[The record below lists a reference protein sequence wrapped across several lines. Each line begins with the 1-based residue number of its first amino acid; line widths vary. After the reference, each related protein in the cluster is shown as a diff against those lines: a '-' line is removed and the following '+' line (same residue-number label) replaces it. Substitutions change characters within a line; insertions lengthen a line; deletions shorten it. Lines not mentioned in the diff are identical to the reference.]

1 MMPGLNSIL
10 LIAALNHF
18 AIPTPVMAFTQEPD
32 IYQGRITLTTTQ
44 AGYPLTA
51 GQVIEDYPLL
61 VRFDGDQ
68 FPWSEANPDGSD
80 ITFENNAN
88 VPLPVSIEEWN
99 PQAKRAAIW
108 VRVPLIRGDDR
119 QSITVKWGKSRNNI
133 QSNRNVFDASN
144 GFSSVLHLGDRSID
158 EVDTLMLR
166 GEGAVT
172 ARGAI
177 GSGARLR
184 QGSGFAA
191 DLQPDKALPVGSQS
205 STTSAWVRVR
215 KPNATIV
222 GWGKEAAQ
230 GKVVMQF
237 RSPAHINMDCY
248 FSDAG
253 VKSSSKAP
261 LGEWMH
267 VSHVYT
273 KGETRLYIDG
283 RLEGTNLGKGAPLA
297 IAAGSRLWLGGWYG
311 NYDFDGDID
320 EVRISHVARDAAWV
334 GLDADTQ
341 GASPRL
347 TGRLVRSD
355 KSPTI
360 STNPLSI
367 NEGAAVQLTADLG
380 NADKA
385 YWELIAGGKAQ
396 RIATDQERI
405 SFLAPRIS
413 ANSAMTLRLRTIS
426 RSGERVQDIPLS
438 VRNTILDPAVK
449 LLAPSDWDGR
459 APAYIRADVQ
469 GKGPMHYQ
477 WHVSGPGVAYEAS
490 GNILRLD
497 RGFKAGNVSIQVDVD
512 NGGGVVTR
520 NVVVRTSPPGNE
532 PWADAPPL
540 KVDQLRSGMFISRG
554 MGKTGQ
560 LAITGSTRAGATV
573 ELRASAK
580 DGWIR
585 VIKATANTKGTFTVQ
600 MDLPARL
607 TLYSLQLVSTTKG
620 KTAVLASVS
629 DVQCGD
635 AFIIMGQSNAV
646 ATDFGQITPAFTSPW
661 IQTFTD
667 KFVQA
672 RYRNTD
678 GQSGE
683 IGYWGMELAKKLLTK
698 HSVPVCIINGAVGGT
713 RIDQHQRVASNPT
726 DSTTLYGRL
735 LARVAGAGLQH
746 GIRAIFWHQG
756 ENDQGA
762 DGPSGGFGHETYR
775 SLFVNLSH
783 AWSMDY
789 PNSRMTYM
797 FQIWPKSCAMGFDG
811 SDNVLRDVQ
820 RSLPDSLDRLA
831 IMSTLGIDPPGG
843 CHFPADGY
851 AAMANLIYPLVEQH
865 TYGIQPK
872 VSVSAPRLVSAVR
885 EKSALILTFDQPVV
899 WGDSLRSE
907 FLIDGKRGAV
917 TRGTSQG
924 NTLHLSLSTPAGKE
938 ITYLDSASWS
948 QQRLLRGKNGI
959 AALTFEGVAI
969 R

>member
-18 AIPTPVMAFTQEPD
+18 AIPIPVMALTQAPD
-32 IYQGRITLTTTQ
+32 IHQGRITLTTTQ
-44 AGYPLTA
+44 AGFPLTA
-51 GQVIEDYPLL
+51 GQVIADYPLL

-88 VPLPVSIEEWN
+88 VPLPISIEEWN

-119 QSITVKWGKSRNNI
+119 QTITVKWGKSRNNI
-133 QSNRNVFDASN
+133 PSTRNAFDASN

-166 GEGAVT
+166 GEGAIT

-191 DLQPDKALPVGSQS
+191 DLQPGKVLPTGSQS

-215 KPNATIV
+215 KPNGTIV

-237 RSPAHINMDCY
+237 RSPGHINMDCY

-297 IAAGSRLWLGGWYG
+297 IAEGSRLWLGGWYG

-320 EVRISHVARDAAWV
+320 EVRISHVARTAAWV

-355 KSPTI
+355 SAPTV
-360 STNPLSI
+360 STTPLSI

-385 YWELIAGGKAQ
+385 YWELISGGKAQ

-405 SFLAPRIS
+405 SFIAPRIS
-413 ANSAMTLRLRTIS
+413 ANAAMTLRLRTIS
-426 RSGERVQDIPLS
+426 SNGERVQDIPLS

-449 LLAPSDWDGR
+449 LLAPSEWDGR
-459 APAYIRADVQ
+459 AAAYIRADVQ

-512 NGGGVVTR
+512 NGGDVVTR
-520 NVVVRTSPPGNE
+520 NVVVRVSPPRNE

-585 VIKATANTKGTFTVQ
+585 AIKATANTKGTFTVQ

-620 KTAVLASVS
+620 KTAVLASAS

-683 IGYWGMELAKKLLTK
+683 IGYWGMELAKKLVTK
-698 HSVPVCIINGAVGGT
+698 HNVPVCIINGAVGGT

-775 SLFVNLSH
+775 ALFVNLSH

-851 AAMANLIYPLVEQH
+851 AVMANLIYPLVEQH
-865 TYGIQPK
+865 TYGIQSN

-899 WGDSLRSE
+899 WSDSLRSE
-907 FLIDGKRGAV
+907 FFIDGKRGAV
-917 TRGTSQG
+917 TRGTSKG

-959 AALTFEGVAI
+959 AALTFAGVPI